1 METGKAREIFKT
13 LKDDIANGKYDAAS
27 PMPSERTLMRRFG
40 VARATVAS
48 ALDELE
54 RAGFVR
60 RRRGSG
66 TYPVVKK
73 PVTFAVILPD
83 TEMPFHAAICNGLAN
98 CAKNAGGGN
107 YSLLWASGDILSFS
121 DLCVAEKIAG
131 VFFEPLKGKAKLNG
145 SLIARFRAAKIPV
158 ILIGGDAASK
168 RTMCDILGVNTLAN
182 GRRTP
187 ILFTSPAA
195 KRNPS
200 LIAHGEL
207 LGDVALRLMLQRIAY
222 PEHPPCELYLD
233 IPGEPGKTSRRN
245 KKGTKT

>member
-1 METGKAREIFKT
+1 MSKDKARVIAEK
-13 LKDDIANGKYDAAS
+13 LKKDIGEGKYGADS
-27 PMPSERTLMRRFG
+27 PLPSVRALMKKHG
-40 VARATVAS
+40 VARSTANRVLQRLVQT
-48 ALDELE
+48 
-54 RAGFVR
+54 GFAECR
-60 RRRGSG
+60 IGSG
-66 TYPVVKK
+66 MYPVVKK
-73 PVTFAVILPD
+73 PITFAVILPE
-83 TEMPFHAAICNGLAN
+83 TEKPFHAALCTGLAN
-98 CAKNAGGGN
+98 CAKNAGGGD
-107 YSLLWASGDILSFS
+107 YSLLWASGDILSFVS
-121 DLCVAEKIAG
+121 LCVAEKIAG
-131 VFFEPLKGKAKLNG
+131 VFFEPLKGRAKLNG
-145 SLIARFRAAKIPV
+145 AVIAQFRAAKIPV

-245 KKGTKT
+245 KEGTKT

>member
-1 METGKAREIFKT
+1 MCEKCG
-13 LKDDIANGKYDAAS
+13 
-27 PMPSERTLMRRFG
+27 
-40 VARATVAS
+40 
-48 ALDELE
+48 
-54 RAGFVR
+54 
-60 RRRGSG
+60 
-66 TYPVVKK
+66 
-73 PVTFAVILPD
+73 
-83 TEMPFHAAICNGLAN
+83 
-98 CAKNAGGGN
+98 GGGN
-107 YSLLWASGDILSFS
+107 YSLLWSSGDILSFVS
-121 DLCVAEKIAG
+121 LCVAEKIAG

-187 ILFTSPAA
+187 ILFTSSAA

-233 IPGEPGKTSRRN
+233 IPGEGSCEKARSSRNR
-245 KKGTKT
+245 TKTERNTK

>member
-1 METGKAREIFKT
+1 MSEDKARAIAEK
-13 LKDDIANGKYDAAS
+13 LKKDIGDGKYGADN
-27 PMPSERTLMRRFG
+27 PLPSVRALMKRHG
-40 VARATVAS
+40 IARSTANRVLQHLVQT
-48 ALDELE
+48 
-54 RAGFVR
+54 GFAECR
-60 RRRGSG
+60 IGSG
-66 TYPVVKK
+66 MYPVVKK
-73 PVTFAVILPD
+73 PITFAVILPD
-83 TEMPFHAAICNGLAN
+83 TEKPFHAAICTGLAN
-98 CAKNAGGGN
+98 CAKRAGGGGD
-107 YSLLWASGDILSFS
+107 YSLLWASGDILSFVS
-121 DLCVAEKIAG
+121 LCVAEKIAG

-145 SLIARFRAAKIPV
+145 SLIARFRAAKIPI

-222 PEHPPCELYLD
+222 PQHPPCELYLD
-233 IPGEPGKTSRRN
+233 ILGEPAKTSRRN
-245 KKGTKT
+245 KK

>member
-1 METGKAREIFKT
+1 METGKAREIFET
-13 LKDDIANGKYDAAS
+13 LKRDISNGKYDAAS
-27 PMPSERTLMRRFG
+27 PMPSERALMRRFG

-54 RAGFVR
+54 RAGFVY

-66 TYPVVKK
+66 TYPVIKK
-73 PVTFAVILPD
+73 PITFAVILPD
-83 TEMPFHAAICNGLAN
+83 TEKPFHAAICSGLAN
-98 CAKNAGGGN
+98 CAKNQGGD
-107 YSLLWASGDILSFS
+107 YALLWASGDILSFS

-145 SLIARFRAAKIPV
+145 AVIARFRAAKIPV

-195 KRNPS
+195 KRNSS
-200 LIAHGEL
+200 LTAHGEL

-233 IPGEPGKTSRRN
+233 IPGEVKISHKQIKRER
-245 KKGTKT
+245 K

>member
-1 METGKAREIFKT
+1 
-13 LKDDIANGKYDAAS
+13 
-27 PMPSERTLMRRFG
+27 MRKK
-40 VARATVAS
+40 
-48 ALDELE
+48 
-54 RAGFVR
+54 
-60 RRRGSG
+60 SG
-66 TYPVVKK
+66 G
-73 PVTFAVILPD
+73 D
-83 TEMPFHAAICNGLAN
+83 
-98 CAKNAGGGN
+98 

-145 SLIARFRAAKIPV
+145 EVIARFRSAKIPV

-187 ILFTSPAA
+187 ILFISPAA
-195 KRNPS
+195 KRNSS

-233 IPGEPGKTSRRN
+233 ISGEPAKTSRRN
-245 KKGTKT
+245 KKGKRP

>member
-1 METGKAREIFKT
+1 METGKAKEIFKT

-60 RRRGSG
+60 GRRGSG

-98 CAKNAGGGN
+98 CAKNAGGGELLAVMGERRHPFLFR
-107 YSLLWASGDILSFS
+107 SLRSRENRGRIL
-121 DLCVAEKIAG
+121 
-131 VFFEPLKGKAKLNG
+131 
-145 SLIARFRAAKIPV
+145 RAA
-158 ILIGGDAASK
+158 
-168 RTMCDILGVNTLAN
+168 
-182 GRRTP
+182 
-187 ILFTSPAA
+187 
-195 KRNPS
+195 
-200 LIAHGEL
+200 
-207 LGDVALRLMLQRIAY
+207 
-222 PEHPPCELYLD
+222 
-233 IPGEPGKTSRRN
+233 
-245 KKGTKT
+245 

>member
-1 METGKAREIFKT
+1 LR
-13 LKDDIANGKYDAAS
+13 
-27 PMPSERTLMRRFG
+27 
-40 VARATVAS
+40 
-48 ALDELE
+48 
-54 RAGFVR
+54 
-60 RRRGSG
+60 
-66 TYPVVKK
+66 KK
-73 PVTFAVILPD
+73 S
-83 TEMPFHAAICNGLAN
+83 
-98 CAKNAGGGN
+98 GGGGD

-131 VFFEPLKGKAKLNG
+131 VFFEPLKGRAKLNG
-145 SLIARFRAAKIPV
+145 AVIAQFRAAKIPV

-200 LIAHGEL
+200 LIANGEL
-207 LGDVALRLMLQRIAY
+207 LGDVALRLMLQRIAH

-233 IPGEPGKTSRRN
+233 IPGEPGREKSRSFRKLSLQNRTKNDRN
-245 KKGTKT
+245 TK

>member
-1 METGKAREIFKT
+1 
-13 LKDDIANGKYDAAS
+13 
-27 PMPSERTLMRRFG
+27 MPPF
-40 VARATVAS
+40 AVAS
-48 ALDELE
+48 LIAQKI
-54 RAGFVR
+54 R
-60 RRRGSG
+60 
-66 TYPVVKK
+66 
-73 PVTFAVILPD
+73 
-83 TEMPFHAAICNGLAN
+83 
-98 CAKNAGGGN
+98 GGGD

-145 SLIARFRAAKIPV
+145 AVIARFRSAKIPV

-200 LIAHGEL
+200 LIANGEL
-207 LGDVALRLMLQRIAY
+207 LGDVALRLMLQRIAF
-222 PEHPPCELYLD
+222 PDHPPCELYLD
-233 IPGEPGKTSRRN
+233 IPGEPVKISRRN
-245 KKGTKT
+245 KKGRAP

>member
-1 METGKAREIFKT
+1 METGKAREIFET
-13 LKDDIANGKYDAAS
+13 LKRDISNGKYDAAS
-27 PMPSERTLMRRFG
+27 PMPSERALMRRFG

-54 RAGFVR
+54 RAGFVY

-66 TYPVVKK
+66 TYPVIKK
-73 PVTFAVILPD
+73 PITFAVILPD
-83 TEMPFHAAICNGLAN
+83 TEKPFHAAICGGLAN
-98 CAKNAGGGN
+98 CAKKQGGD
-107 YSLLWASGDILSFS
+107 YALLWASGDILSFVS
-121 DLCVAEKIAG
+121 LCVAEKIAG
-131 VFFEPLKGKAKLNG
+131 VFFEPLKGRAKLNG
-145 SLIARFRAAKIPV
+145 AVIAQFRAAKIPV

-195 KRNPS
+195 KRNSS
-200 LIAHGEL
+200 LTAHGEL

-222 PEHPPCELYLD
+222 PHHPPCELYLD
-233 IPGEPGKTSRRN
+233 IPGAPTKTSRRN
-245 KKGTKT
+245 KKGKRP

>member
-1 METGKAREIFKT
+1 MGR
-13 LKDDIANGKYDAAS
+13 N
-27 PMPSERTLMRRFG
+27 
-40 VARATVAS
+40 
-48 ALDELE
+48 
-54 RAGFVR
+54 
-60 RRRGSG
+60 SG
-66 TYPVVKK
+66 RVYQNR
-73 PVTFAVILPD
+73 IRQ
-83 TEMPFHAAICNGLAN
+83 
-98 CAKNAGGGN
+98 GGN

-233 IPGEPGKTSRRN
+233 IPGEPTKTSRRN